1 MDYNNPQPVFLA
13 PLAGFAPQGSDQ
25 GKLNFEKHDAI
36 YKKRSTAMVPLN
48 MSILSN
54 PPKAHVGPPNGRRS
68 PPSGRR
74 SVSPPPT
81 TSSNSNSSAIYLGKS
96 APIYFAATSV
106 SNSPRGQLQT
116 SNEGCRR
123 SAEEQ
128 SHQNQEEIEKQM
140 AEEEEAAANEAAE
153 REHSA
158 TAFLEE
164 AFRRRKLVAH
174 EAEKANAGNMS
185 GNGSCS
191 SRGSSIMGNN
201 CSSSP
206 GSQSPSPPVVTSRTP
221 ENLTVMVQP
230 NEIPTDYSCTD
241 HRDEVKNGND
251 SKSSSS
257 NGSPSPNGVHAMR
270 RPWKK
275 RYHEV
280 LDAEQIEESGSGVER
295 AMDKKR
301 ARTAKMDGRLNTEHR
316 SDQKQRNGAGTES
329 SSTNEPVSTSSG
341 SPDQMEDLMSEDP
354 ASPKNGTNDNL
365 RILPKQY

>member
-1 MDYNNPQPVFLA
+1 
-13 PLAGFAPQGSDQ
+13 
-25 GKLNFEKHDAI
+25 
-36 YKKRSTAMVPLN
+36 MVPLN

-54 PPKAHVGPPNGRRS
+54 PPKAHGPPNGRRS
-68 PPSGRR
+68 PPNN
-74 SVSPPPT
+74 VSPPPT
-81 TSSNSNSSAIYLGKS
+81 TSSNSNSAIYLGKS

-106 SNSPRGQLQT
+106 SNSPRGQLQS
-116 SNEGCRR
+116 SNGGR
-123 SAEEQ
+123 SEEQ
-128 SHQNQEEIEKQM
+128 SYQDQEEIEKQM

-164 AFRRRKLVAH
+164 AYRRRKLVAH
-174 EAEKANAGNMS
+174 EAGKNNSGNMS

-206 GSQSPSPPVVTSRTP
+206 CSQSPSPPVVNSRTP

-230 NEIPTDYSCTD
+230 SEIPTDYSCAD
-241 HRDEVKNGND
+241 PRDEGKNGND

-257 NGSPSPNGVHAMR
+257 KGSPSPNGVHAMR

-280 LDAEQIEESGSGVER
+280 LDAEHNEESSSGVER

-301 ARTAKMDGRLNTEHR
+301 ARTVKMEGRLSTEHR
-316 SDQKQRNGAGTES
+316 SDKKQRNGAGTES
-329 SSTNEPVSTSSG
+329 SSTNDPVSTSSG
-341 SPDQMEDLMSEDP
+341 SPDQMEDHVWGPSITQKWHQWKYENNANQILNWLLSF
-354 ASPKNGTNDNL
+354 SPLHSQTTTWDFIIRYL
-365 RILPKQY
+365 